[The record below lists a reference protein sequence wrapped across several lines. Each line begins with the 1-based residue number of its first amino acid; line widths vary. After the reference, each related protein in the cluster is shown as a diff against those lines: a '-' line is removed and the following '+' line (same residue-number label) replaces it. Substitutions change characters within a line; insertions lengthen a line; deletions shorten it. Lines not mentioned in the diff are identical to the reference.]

1 MHHMT
6 FKVFFSFKT
15 GYIWLGSIGH
25 KTLQGYPTSRVDMT
39 REVCSSPQHHGGE
52 NGQLAL
58 DMDQTQTIC

>member
-1 MHHMT
+1 
-6 FKVFFSFKT
+6 
-15 GYIWLGSIGH
+15 
-25 KTLQGYPTSRVDMT
+25 MT